1 MNETSGP
8 KRPFLGEHEDRWR
21 RLEKEEEVGWSEEK
35 GGVGWF
41 VTFNLHWSPMA
52 LEKKGGEGDI
62 THTHR
67 QTHKHTGNDAGNC
80 CTWMSTHTHTQ
91 GRCQRTYGSCLCTQ
105 CEEPNRKWKD
115 YLAVDCNTTDQR
127 WHSCTLR
134 SARQPLLPASLSQ
147 IQCFCLSFD
156 KCTDTRWG
164 SQTLNND
171 LCDFLYPFFISRKRV
186 EWTRCHCMFSYI
198 FDVCSLYICYYSVC
212 V

>member
-91 GRCQRTYGSCLCTQ
+91 GHCQRTYGSCLCTQ
-105 CEEPNRKWKD
+105 
-115 YLAVDCNTTDQR
+115 
-127 WHSCTLR
+127 TLSVR
-134 SARQPLLPASLSQ
+134 SQ
-147 IQCFCLSFD
+147 I
-156 KCTDTRWG
+156 G
-164 SQTLNND
+164 SERTIWQ
-171 LCDFLYPFFISRKRV
+171 
-186 EWTRCHCMFSYI
+186 WTVTPLIRGDIAAPSGQPG
-198 FDVCSLYICYYSVC
+198 SLYYQRPYHKFSVF
-212 V
+212 VFLLISAQTHGGVLKL